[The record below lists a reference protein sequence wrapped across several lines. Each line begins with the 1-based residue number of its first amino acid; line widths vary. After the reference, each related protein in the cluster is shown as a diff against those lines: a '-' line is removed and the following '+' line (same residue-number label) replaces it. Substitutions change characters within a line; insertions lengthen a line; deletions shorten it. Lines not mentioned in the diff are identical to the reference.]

1 MSLRSIMPG
10 KAALAL
16 ALAASGLAV
25 GSWTAADAGAP
36 PARPGPSAATLT
48 SPLGQIVAMRRIS
61 EAQYRNAI
69 GDIFGPDITVAGR
82 FEPVV
87 RPVGELI
94 ASGSS
99 DAAISPA
106 GLEQFDAMA
115 RVIAA
120 QVFNDAHRAQ
130 FVDCTPTN
138 PAAADA
144 NCASKVLTPLGRYI
158 FRRPLTAEEQAFYV
172 KLAGDG
178 AGPTQ
183 SFDKGLE
190 LALAA
195 MLTSP
200 NFLYIVE
207 TAEPDPANPGQLRL
221 DNYSRATRLAMT
233 LWNTTPND
241 ALLDAA
247 AAGDLTNAVKLE
259 AVANR
264 MVQSPRMEAGVRAFF
279 ADMLKFEKFDE
290 LSKDPLIYPYFNQD
304 VLKALPEQMLRTI
317 SDHLLARDG
326 DYRELFT
333 TPRTFM
339 TRALGGLYQV
349 RVPVSSG
356 WVPYEFSPSDDRAG
370 LLGQAG
376 FLALYSHSGRSSPTL
391 RGRAIRELMMCQPV
405 PNPPGNVNFTAVQD
419 TENKAMPTARIR
431 LTAHNTDPVCA
442 ACHRITDPP
451 GFALEKFDGIG
462 KYRPVENDAQIDV
475 SGALGSAKF
484 SGALGL
490 GQAMNAS
497 GATTQCVASRAM
509 EYATGRPSNNE
520 ALVQTTE
527 KAFAAKGYGI
537 RALFFSVMTRPE
549 TWQVPKG
556 GPVSG
561 ATHVSFNR

>member
-1 MSLRSIMPG
+1 MKTGSMKPG
-10 KAALAL
+10 KAALGL
-16 ALAASGLAV
+16 ALAAAGLSA
-25 GSWTAADAGAP
+25 GAWTAADAGSP

-48 SPLGQIVAMRRIS
+48 SPPGQIVAMRRIS

-69 GDIFGPDITVAGR
+69 SDIFGPDITVAGR

-115 RVIAA
+115 RVIAG

-130 FVDCTPTN
+130 FVDCAPAN

-144 NCASKVLTPLGRYI
+144 ACASKVLTPLGRYI
-158 FRRPLTAEEQAFYV
+158 FRRPLTSEEQAFYV

-207 TAEPDPANPGQLRL
+207 TAEADPAAPGQLRL

-233 LWNTTPND
+233 LWNSAPND

-247 AAGDLTNAVKLE
+247 AAGDLTNQAKLE
-259 AVANR
+259 AVVNR

-317 SDHLLARDG
+317 SDHLLTRNG

-333 TPRTFM
+333 TRRTFM

-349 RVPVSSG
+349 RVPKSQG

-462 KYRPVENDAQIDV
+462 KYRAAENDAQIDV

-490 GQAMNAS
+490 GQAMNGS

-509 EYATGRPSNNE
+509 EYATGRPSANE
-520 ALVQTTE
+520 TLVQTTE

-537 RALFFSVMTRPE
+537 RALFFNVMSRPE

-561 ATHVSFNR
+561 ATHVSLNR